1 MAPPEPDGARAPLP
15 LPLRA
20 ALGGLRARAALE
32 WRGTGLYALTLGGAR
47 ATRLAARPR
56 ELRPPREGLGAAV
69 LAGRFPLAAA
79 ELDAGAGGDPWN
91 RASPS
96 RRLAVEL
103 HRFSWLP
110 SLLAEG
116 EAGAR
121 EGLRL
126 VLAWRRLFDRP
137 SAFAWGAEALERR
150 VFNWSCGLPA
160 VCDAA
165 SEAEGAA
172 LAQSL
177 ARQARHLL
185 RLDPSPARRA
195 ERLAAAAVAGAA
207 LRGPAGGRLLA
218 DALRRLGP
226 ALDTAVLGDGGLRT
240 RSPEQAMELQFDLMT
255 LDDVLVQRGRETPEP
270 VSRALDRLGG
280 AVRFFALADGRLA
293 PFQGGGP
300 GDRARVAAAL
310 AYRDAAAR
318 PFDHAPH
325 SGYHRLEGA
334 GLQVM
339 VDAAPPPEEA
349 WSEDACAQPLALAVV
364 AGRERLV
371 TGGGWTP
378 DAAAPPALRLA
389 AAASTAVLDE
399 GSPGRPLTGLAARA
413 LGPRLLGGAR
423 EVSSNRE
430 EEGPGVW
437 LELAHDG
444 WVPAAG
450 LVHGR
455 RLFLDGAAGEL
466 RGEDRFAPAREGA
479 PSRARAY
486 AVRFHLPPEVRAT
499 LARDGRSVLL
509 RTGSDRG
516 WWLRN
521 DAPEVA
527 VEPSVVVEQDA
538 PAPTLQVV
546 LRGPVA
552 PEGARVR
559 WKLAPVPA
567 PQPRRAA

>member
-1 MAPPEPDGARAPLP
+1 MAPPDRERGPWAPLP
-15 LPLRA
+15 LRV
-20 ALGGLRARAALE
+20 ALGALRGRAALE
-32 WRGTGLYALTLGGAR
+32 WRGTGLYALTLGGPR
-47 ATRLAARPR
+47 ATGLVARPR
-56 ELRPPREGLGAAV
+56 ELRPPREGLGPAV

-79 ELDAGAGGDPWN
+79 ALDVGPGGDPWN

-103 HRFSWLP
+103 HRFAWLA

-126 VLAWRRLFDRP
+126 TLAWRRLFDRP
-137 SAFAWGAEALERR
+137 SAFAWGAETLERR
-150 VFNWSCGLPA
+150 VFNWACGLPA
-160 VCDAA
+160 LADAA
-165 SEAEGAA
+165 SEAEGAT
-172 LAQSL
+172 LAGSL

-195 ERLAAAAVAGAA
+195 ERLTAVATAGAA
-207 LRGPAGGRLLA
+207 LRGAAGARLLA
-218 DALRRLGP
+218 AALRRLGP
-226 ALDTAVLGDGGLRT
+226 ALDAAVLGDGGLRT

-280 AVRFFALADGRLA
+280 AVRFFALHDGRLA

-300 GDRARVAAAL
+300 SDRARVAAAL
-310 AYRDAAAR
+310 AYGDGAAR
-318 PFDHAPH
+318 PYDHAPH

-339 VDAAPPPEEA
+339 IDAGRPAPEG
-349 WSEDACAQPLALAVV
+349 WSEAACAQPLAMVV
-364 AGRERLV
+364 TAGRERLIA
-371 TGGGWTP
+371 GAGWTP
-378 DAAAPPALRLA
+378 DAAAPQALRLA
-389 AAASTAVLDE
+389 AAASTATLGE

-413 LGPRLLGGAR
+413 LGPRLHGGPG
-423 EVSSNRE
+423 EVSAHRE
-430 EEGPGVW
+430 EDGPGVW

-444 WVPAAG
+444 WVPSTG
-450 LVHGR
+450 FVHGR

-466 RGEDRFAPAREGA
+466 RGEDRFAPLPGGA
-479 PSRARAY
+479 PPRPASY
-486 AVRFHLPPEVRAT
+486 AVHFHLPPEVRAT

-509 RTGSDRG
+509 RTAGDRG

-521 DAPEVA
+521 DAEEVA
-527 VEPSVVVEQDA
+527 LEPSVAIERDA
-538 PAPTLQVV
+538 PLPTLQVV
-546 LRGPVA
+546 LRGEA
-552 PEGARVR
+552 ARDGARVR

-567 PQPRRAA
+567 PGARGRA